1 MNTRTTS
8 ETTIQT
14 PRQTPPLPM
23 FEDPQAWY
31 GRDMASRRSEWVH
44 EWTAEEIEEI
54 ETAVS
59 AVEARGLE
67 ILEIGREDFPLPTV
81 SSRLATVKR
90 DVLHGRG
97 FFLIRGLPVDRW
109 TLRQAAVAYWGL
121 GTHMGEACSQNGKGH
136 VLGHVKNL
144 GLDYNDP
151 LARGYQTNAR
161 LPYHTDSSDIVGLLC
176 WRTGKSGGLSS
187 IVSSTTLY
195 NEMVRRRPDLV
206 PVLMSPFY
214 RTRWGEIPEG
224 KKPWAEVPVFM
235 PHEGRMIVHYV
246 RSAIRKGQLLDGVPP
261 LTDRQIEALDELD
274 ALAGDPAIHLDM
286 DFRPGDIQL
295 LCNHSIMHSRTAF
308 EDWPEPENR
317 RHLLRL
323 WLACE
328 DGPALPEAMLRN
340 YEGQTGNGRPN
351 GIKVP
356 GVPFRAPL
364 EAE

>member
-1 MNTRTTS
+1 
-8 ETTIQT
+8 
-14 PRQTPPLPM
+14 
-23 FEDPQAWY
+23 
-31 GRDMASRRSEWVH
+31 
-44 EWTAEEIEEI
+44 
-54 ETAVS
+54 
-59 AVEARGLE
+59 
-67 ILEIGREDFPLPTV
+67 
-81 SSRLATVKR
+81 
-90 DVLHGRG
+90 
-97 FFLIRGLPVDRW
+97 
-109 TLRQAAVAYWGL
+109 
-121 GTHMGEACSQNGKGH
+121 
-136 VLGHVKNL
+136 
-144 GLDYNDP
+144 
-151 LARGYQTNAR
+151 
-161 LPYHTDSSDIVGLLC
+161 
-176 WRTGKSGGLSS
+176 
-187 IVSSTTLY
+187 
-195 NEMVRRRPDLV
+195 
-206 PVLMSPFY
+206 
-214 RTRWGEIPEG
+214 
-224 KKPWAEVPVFM
+224 
-235 PHEGRMIVHYV
+235 MIVHYV